1 MPELPEMEHYKNMLI
16 DRIKGA
22 VITDVQINRPKSVNK
37 PPEEFIHY
45 VKQQQ
50 IIRIDR
56 RAKYLLFYL
65 DNGFILLLHL
75 MLGGWM
81 YWGTNDDKPK
91 RTIQVQL
98 NFRDNHLYFIGLRL
112 GYLHLLTIEEA
123 NQVLSNLGPEPLSSN
138 FTLNDFLEAL
148 ANKGGKLK
156 SALIDQNFI
165 SGIGNRYSD
174 EICYQAKLLPM
185 RSIKAINNKEAEML
199 YKAIQTQL
207 KTAIESGGYLKHPFY
222 KQDVAT
228 GSYEKEF
235 RVHDREGATCER
247 CGAKIVLERIASR
260 NTFYCP
266 GCQT

>member
-123 NQVLSNLGPEPLSSN
+123 NQVLSNLGPEPLSFN
-138 FTLNDFLEAL
+138 FTL
-148 ANKGGKLK
+148 
-156 SALIDQNFI
+156 
-165 SGIGNRYSD
+165 
-174 EICYQAKLLPM
+174 
-185 RSIKAINNKEAEML
+185 
-199 YKAIQTQL
+199 
-207 KTAIESGGYLKHPFY
+207 
-222 KQDVAT
+222 
-228 GSYEKEF
+228 
-235 RVHDREGATCER
+235 
-247 CGAKIVLERIASR
+247 
-260 NTFYCP
+260 TF
-266 GCQT
+266 